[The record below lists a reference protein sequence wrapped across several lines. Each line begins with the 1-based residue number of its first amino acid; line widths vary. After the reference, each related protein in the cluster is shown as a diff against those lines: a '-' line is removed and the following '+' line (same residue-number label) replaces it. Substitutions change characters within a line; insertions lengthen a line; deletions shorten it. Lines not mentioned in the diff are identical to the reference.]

1 MLNFYI
7 LGFQDWTFDP
17 PGTKGRRML
26 DPTFGVQGDG
36 MIVARE
42 LALAEGYARFGD
54 IPIES
59 IPLPRRVVS

>member
-1 MLNFYI
+1 
-7 LGFQDWTFDP
+7 
-17 PGTKGRRML
+17 
-26 DPTFGVQGDG
+26 